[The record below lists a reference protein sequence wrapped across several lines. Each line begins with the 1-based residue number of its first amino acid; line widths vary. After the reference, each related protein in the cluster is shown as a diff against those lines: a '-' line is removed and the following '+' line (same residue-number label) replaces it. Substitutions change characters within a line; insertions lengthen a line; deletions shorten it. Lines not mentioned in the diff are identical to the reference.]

1 MKTLKSIIEKEFLFM
16 EQKQNNSNML
26 KVFYKINLKITNTE
40 NKEDE
45 ESATPLQTAPELSTP
60 PVEAPTETQSLPAP
74 TELPAPT
81 PENSTE
87 LPLPSPNPS
96 SASSNLPAPS
106 VETKSLKEEDE
117 EEDEEK
123 VTNDNEIIRKTEG
136 EISLSKDEVDEIQ
149 TIEDLID
156 MLGDKDNDGDNI
168 LDDFS
173 IEVIKTMIS
182 PDAAQKA
189 SQVINR
195 DDYIFLDILYGRKKE
210 DDNIGFRITKR
221 KKSDSVSSMI
231 LKDGEILNTQF
242 NVKIINDEIVN
253 LRNSNVKN

>member
-1 MKTLKSIIEKEFLFM
+1 MQTLKSIIEKEFLFL
-16 EQKQNNSNML
+16 EQKQNASNLL

-40 NKEDE
+40 NNKEQPPSE
-45 ESATPLQTAPELSTP
+45 QIPTPETIPPEAAPIS
-60 PVEAPTETQSLPAP
+60 

-81 PENSTE
+81 PEPITNE
-87 LPLPSPNPS
+87 LPNPNTSAQLPV
-96 SASSNLPAPS
+96 PS
-106 VETKSLKEEDE
+106 VQTKSLKEADDE
-117 EEDEEK
+117 ENEDEEK
-123 VTNDNEIIRKTEG
+123 VTNDSEIIRKTEG
-136 EISLSKDEVDEIQ
+136 ELALSKEEVDEIQ

-156 MLGDKDNDGDNI
+156 TLGDKDNDGDNI

-182 PDAAQKA
+182 PEAAQKA

-221 KKSDSVSSMI
+221 KKSDMVSSVI
-231 LKDGEILNTQF
+231 LKDGEILNSPF
-242 NVKIINDEIVN
+242 NPKIINDEIVN
-253 LRNSNVKN
+253 LRNSVMK